1 MKLALKVH
9 HQRPV
14 IILMQNEKG
23 ILRNLYMYFLDEKY
37 VNSHKQTRFIL
48 SDTINLLDMP

>member
-1 MKLALKVH
+1 MKLALKDH

-14 IILMQNEKG
+14 ITLMQNEKG

-37 VNSHKQTRFIL
+37 VNSPKQTRFIL
-48 SDTINLLDMP
+48 SDAINLLDMP